1 MCMDDT
7 NWTFYN
13 SYFYF
18 FGGSHQGGDQI
29 KWRRFCGALHLC
41 LCWVPSVLSFLLPF
55 HFFSLAFPGSGPM
68 MLEWSNLQVA
78 NTISAP
84 N

>member
-18 FGGSHQGGDQI
+18 QGG
-29 KWRRFCGALHLC
+29 
-41 LCWVPSVLSFLLPF
+41 WVLPRWGGGYEGT
-55 HFFSLAFPGSGPM
+55 GS
-68 MLEWSNLQVA
+68 A
-78 NTISAP
+78 
-84 N
+84 

>member
-18 FGGSHQGGDQI
+18 FGGSHQGGERDMKGLGGECDQ
-29 KWRRFCGALHLC
+29 
-41 LCWVPSVLSFLLPF
+41 SS
-55 HFFSLAFPGSGPM
+55 
-68 MLEWSNLQVA
+68 
-78 NTISAP
+78 
-84 N
+84 